1 MANPSHST
9 PAPDPRNPEETSHSV
24 RPEPVEGPDGR
35 PDFDELSPNGIL
47 DRRTLLTGEGSAS

>member
-1 MANPSHST
+1 MAATSHST
-9 PAPDPRNPEETSHSV
+9 PASNPRNPEHTSNSV

-35 PDFDELSPNGIL
+35 PDFDKLSPNGIL